1 MEDEEIQ
8 LAEASKMEYSA
19 ASSDTSGGEEKEAK
33 DLTRPWIKGIF
44 LSKQEE
50 LTGVFIK

>member
-33 DLTRPWIKGIF
+33 SYSATDQGNFPF
-44 LSKQEE
+44 
-50 LTGVFIK
+50 